1 MKGGIFLPRQFRT
14 LSSSKIYHIIFKGID
29 DTNIFYTSED
39 KSTFLEK
46 IKLSKKEFPF
56 KIYAYCLMNNH
67 VHLIIES
74 ESNMLSKS
82 MKSLL
87 IRYVYYFNKTYQRK
101 GPLFQNRFYSK
112 NVENQDYFLSVC
124 RYVHRNPEKAG
135 IAKTFEYDWSSYKEY
150 LNKEKIID
158 KHVLLYYLDNNLDNF
173 ISYTNKPENKTELL
187 NLADFELIPHLSDEA
202 VINIIQEKY
211 NLTSLTEIISF
222 FKQVENKYTLK
233 DFKNIN
239 GITKNQLSRIIR
251 VDRKTITKIWNN
263 D

>member
-1 MKGGIFLPRQFRT
+1 MPRQFRT
-14 LSSSKIYHIIFKGID
+14 FSSSKIYHIIFKGID

-46 IKLSKKEFPF
+46 IKLSKKKFPF

-67 VHLIIES
+67 VHLVVEA
-74 ESNMLSKS
+74 ESNMLSQS

-87 IRYVYYFNKTYQRK
+87 IRYVHYFNRTYQRK

-158 KHVLLYYLDNNLDNF
+158 KHVLLYYFDNDLENF
-173 ISYTNKPENKTELL
+173 ISYTNEPESKNELL
-187 NLADFELIPHLSDEA
+187 NWADFELISQLSDEA
-202 VINIIQEKY
+202 IINIIQEKY
-211 NLTSLTEIISF
+211 NLASLPEVISF
-222 FKQVENKYTLK
+222 FRHTENKYTLK
-233 DFKNIN
+233 DFRNIK
-239 GITKNQLSRIIR
+239 GITKTQLSRIIR
-251 VDRKTITKIWNN
+251 VDKRTITKIWN
-263 D
+263 DC